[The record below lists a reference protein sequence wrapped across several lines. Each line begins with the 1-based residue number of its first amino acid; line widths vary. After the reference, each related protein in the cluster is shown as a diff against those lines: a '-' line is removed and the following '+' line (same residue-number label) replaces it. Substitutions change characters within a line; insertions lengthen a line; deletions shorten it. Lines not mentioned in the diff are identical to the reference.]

1 MNCSVDD
8 DDDDYD
14 DGVDMD
20 QSSMVL
26 KEMQSINE
34 SVNHASLS
42 LDRVTRV
49 IAIVFLNHTLQ

>member
-1 MNCSVDD
+1 MMNCSVD

-42 LDRVTRV
+42 LDRATRV